1 MTVYDMY
8 MTIASKAEWISVWIL
23 ISWLLKKP
31 ADQDLRCFQMWT
43 CLVSAESV
51 NFMVKP
57 MVLKNALT

>member
-1 MTVYDMY
+1 MTVHDMY

-43 CLVSAESV
+43 CLVSAEPV
-51 NFMVKP
+51 DLMAEP
-57 MVLKNALT
+57 MVLKKML